1 MNFSSHQFVRGHT
14 KGGGGGGG
22 GALGAINFIS
32 F

>member
-14 KGGGGGGG
+14 KGGGGGG
-22 GALGAINFIS
+22 ALGAINFIS